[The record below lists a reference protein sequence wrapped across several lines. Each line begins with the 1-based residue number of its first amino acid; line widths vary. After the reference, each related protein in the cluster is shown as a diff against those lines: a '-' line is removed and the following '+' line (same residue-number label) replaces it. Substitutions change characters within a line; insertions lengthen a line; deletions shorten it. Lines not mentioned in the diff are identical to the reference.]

1 MTKRDPDKQLD
12 AEFERST
19 GVLLNKPEP
28 QLSGNHDGRL
38 LNILLDSVILGDV
51 EGLTSKSIDAYE
63 DIQGMIHDN
72 EEAMK
77 TLEDRTKRLH
87 TLSKVMMKG
96 MTRHQKLTLG
106 IRRMQREG
114 NYGAG
119 CGFS

>member
-1 MTKRDPDKQLD
+1 MTKKNPDK
-12 AEFERST
+12 
-19 GVLLNKPEP
+19 

-51 EGLTSKSIDAYE
+51 EGLTSKSIEAYE
-63 DIQGMIHDN
+63 YIQGMLHEN
-72 EEAMK
+72 ETAMK
-77 TLEDRTKRLH
+77 ELQERTKRLH
-87 TLSKVMMKG
+87 TLSAIMMKG

-114 NYGAG
+114 NNGAG